1 MIYAFKNEKTENIL
15 VNENED
21 LLDKLPN
28 IKNEIELK
36 ILKTTEDKPHR
47 VKFLQIKNSSFI
59 YCMELIILNDTNIDK
74 AILIL
79 I

>member
-47 VKFLQIKNSSFI
+47 VKFLQIKNSSFS
-59 YCMELIILNDTNIDK
+59 YCMELIILNDTNIAK